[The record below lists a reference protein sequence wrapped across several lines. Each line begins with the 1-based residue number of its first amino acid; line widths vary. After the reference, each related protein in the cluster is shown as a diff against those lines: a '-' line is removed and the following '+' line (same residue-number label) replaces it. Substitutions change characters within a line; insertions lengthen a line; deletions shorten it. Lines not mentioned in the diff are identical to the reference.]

1 MDKNG
6 APDQRDLDED
16 RYQILRQN
24 YMQKKGRLYLNK
36 EGVVTCKRIE
46 DDKILY
52 KYVAIVLP
60 QLYHTVELFRSYD
73 QMGHQWI
80 DKVY

>member
-1 MDKNG
+1 
-6 APDQRDLDED
+6 
-16 RYQILRQN
+16 
-24 YMQKKGRLYLNK
+24 MQKKGRLYLNK